1 MGVDEDRQSVKAHRA
16 EGRKLMR
23 AVVYRRFGGPDVLE
37 HVQLPEPRTA
47 RGSILVRVR
56 AAGMNDV
63 DLALRA
69 GAGADC
75 METWFPVVPGWDVA
89 GVVERVGEE
98 VREFEEGDE
107 VVGLLRN
114 DVLHVGTY
122 VEKVSAPARC
132 FVRKPGSLGWPQAAA
147 LPLAGLTAWQCV
159 THWLRIR
166 SGETLM
172 VHGCDGSVG
181 SIAMQLALRAGA
193 RAIGSCPIHHHS
205 FITSL
210 GAEPVVPGE
219 DLVTNVRALAPG
231 GVDAVLDCMGGG
243 TLHAT
248 WGLSRAGARRV
259 SIAELHDEI
268 RTVYAPPDLEALDS
282 LVALAGRGELLVRV
296 AATYPLAFAES
307 ATRFLASGCAMGKV
321 VLTLA

>member
-1 MGVDEDRQSVKAHRA
+1 
-16 EGRKLMR
+16 MR
-23 AVVYRRFGGPDVLE
+23 AIVYRRFGGPDVLE
-37 HVQLPEPRTA
+37 QVQLPEPRLA
-47 RGSILVRVR
+47 PGGLLVRVR

-63 DLALRA
+63 DLALRS

-89 GVVERVGEE
+89 GVVERVGKD
-98 VREFEEGDE
+98 VTEFEEGDE

-114 DVLHVGTY
+114 DVLHVGSY
-122 VEKVSAPARC
+122 VEKVSASARC
-132 FVRKPGSLGWPQAAA
+132 FVRKPAALDWGQAAA

-159 THWLRIR
+159 KHWLRIR

-181 SIAMQLALRAGA
+181 SIALQLAVRIGA
-193 RAIGSCPIHHHS
+193 RAIGSCPVHHHA

-219 DLVTNVRALAPG
+219 DLVANVRELAPG
-231 GVDAVLDCMGGG
+231 GVDAVLDCVGGG
-243 TLHAT
+243 MLHAA

-259 SIAELHDEI
+259 SAAESHDQI
-268 RTVYAPPDLEALDS
+268 RTVYALPDREALGV
-282 LVALAGRGELLVRV
+282 LARLAGRGELLVRI
-296 AATYPLAFAES
+296 AATYPLDRAAS
-307 ATRFLASGCAMGKV
+307 ATRFLASGCAEGKV
-321 VLTLA
+321 VLTLP